1 MLKGADNMKIPV
13 FFTSMIVLV
22 LFLAYKRWKQTQ
34 NQAEMNE
41 AFLERERRANA
52 TRKKD
57 ISNLDYLPFSA
68 DALPIAEYSDD
79 KLASFEAVLKN
90 LSGQKIINLSMYS
103 NTDLKLMYGPAN
115 LNDLSEYDENYH
127 VLSDTLLS
135 YALRELELG
144 RETAAAAVLEYAVEL
159 RIDSS
164 RIYLTLAKLYQKQH
178 TPEKIS
184 HITETL
190 SSMDADF
197 AGSVIQKIH
206 NLSNSSK
213 LSEDSVS

>member
-1 MLKGADNMKIPV
+1 
-13 FFTSMIVLV
+13 
-22 LFLAYKRWKQTQ
+22 
-34 NQAEMNE
+34 
-41 AFLERERRANA
+41 
-52 TRKKD
+52 
-57 ISNLDYLPFSA
+57 
-68 DALPIAEYSDD
+68 
-79 KLASFEAVLKN
+79 
-90 LSGQKIINLSMYS
+90 
-103 NTDLKLMYGPAN
+103 MYGPAN

-206 NLSNSSK
+206 NLSDSSK